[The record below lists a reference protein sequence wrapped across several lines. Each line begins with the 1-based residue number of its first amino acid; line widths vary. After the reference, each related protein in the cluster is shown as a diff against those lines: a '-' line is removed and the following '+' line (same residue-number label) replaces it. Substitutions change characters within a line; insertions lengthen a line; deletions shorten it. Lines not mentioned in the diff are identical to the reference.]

1 MGRPKRIIRK
11 TLVGLI
17 GFPLLVL
24 GIILIP
30 LPGPGLLVCL
40 AAFFILSLEFEWA
53 DKRFQKGKAELKKL
67 YRDAMTKQKS
77 DK

>member
-11 TLVGLI
+11 ALVGLI

-53 DKRFQKGKAELKKL
+53 DKRFQKGKAEFKKL
-67 YRDAMTKQKS
+67 YRDAIAKQKS